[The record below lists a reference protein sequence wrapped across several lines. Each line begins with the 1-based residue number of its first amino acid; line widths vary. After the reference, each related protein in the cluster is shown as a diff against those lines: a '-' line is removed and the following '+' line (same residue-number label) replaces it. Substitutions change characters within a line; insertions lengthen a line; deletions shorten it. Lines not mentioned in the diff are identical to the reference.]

1 MNSMKL
7 IFLNIL
13 LILIFLTIAWLIWY
27 KLPVIFIKTKKRGKI
42 FFTLWYVSSIIFF
55 FPIATILLCTAHIRG
70 NNFRYKKEQK
80 TLGQK
85 IERLQG

>member
-1 MNSMKL
+1 MIIMKL

-27 KLPVIFIKTKKRGKI
+27 KLPVIFIKTKKRSKI
-42 FFTLWYVSSIIFF
+42 FFILWYVSSVIFF
-55 FPIATILLCTAHIRG
+55 FPIGTILLCTAHIRG
-70 NNFRYKKEQK
+70 NNYRHKNEQK

>member
-1 MNSMKL
+1 MIIMKF
-7 IFLNIL
+7 IFFLIL

-27 KLPVIFIKTKKRGKI
+27 KLPIIFIKTKKRSKI
-42 FFTLWYVSSIIFF
+42 FFTLWYASSILLF
-55 FPIATILLCTAHIRG
+55 FPIGTILLCTAHIRG
-70 NNFRYKKEQK
+70 NNYRYKNEKK